1 MLNPNTMQRQYNYHS
16 SHVVKGD
23 VLDSKSY
30 QQGIIRNIL
39 KNTGEGVKESAQ
51 DAGVSSQL
59 SNLSESRRDQLDIMG
74 ALENLQEL
82 PTPT

>member
-1 MLNPNTMQRQYNYHS
+1 MLNPTTMQRQYNYHS
-16 SHVVKGD
+16 SHVVKGE
-23 VLDSKSY
+23 VLDSKNY
-30 QQGIIRNIL
+30 QQSIIRNIL

-51 DAGVSSQL
+51 DPGVSSQL